1 MRLIT
6 WNKLLFNKLLFK
18 SANFIWEGAAIFRHI
33 YEKNKQK
40 PAGFLRKKPRR
51 IDVNLP
57 LGIRINGMVR
67 FDESKFVINSD
78 VLKAQSPGG
87 GIHTVAAGEKFMIG
101 SLKIYRFY
109 LEENETKQ
117 QSVLQ
122 IPVSNDEMEGMVLFR
137 IIEEIY
143 PQDEEEWDFW
153 LNEETG
159 CIGNKDFRIREED
172 GSDTLYYR
180 IWGDDE
186 RYVKPIFFRSVI
198 STDSYGL
205 TGMKTENIGMIYG
218 REITE
223 TLQEYLFIVYEKLLD
238 DDGHTEEAKIIL
250 MAGIDIGLAEIDVL
264 V

>member
-1 MRLIT
+1 MRSIT
-6 WNKLLFNKLLFK
+6 WNKLF
-18 SANFIWEGAAIFRHI
+18 WEGATIFKHI
-33 YEKNKQK
+33 YEKSKQK
-40 PAGFLRKKPRR
+40 PTGFLRKKPQRV
-51 IDVNLP
+51 DANLP

-87 GIHTVAAGEKFMIG
+87 GIHTVAAAEKFMIG
-101 SLKIYRFY
+101 SMKIYRFY
-109 LEENETKQ
+109 LEENETKE

-122 IPVSNDEMEGMVLFR
+122 IPVSNEEIEGIVLFR

-143 PQDEEEWDFW
+143 PQDEREWDFW
-153 LNEETG
+153 LNERTG
-159 CIGNKDFRIREED
+159 SIGSKYFRIIEED
-172 GSDTLYYR
+172 STDTLYHR
-180 IWGDDE
+180 LWGGDE

-205 TGMKTENIGMIYG
+205 TGMKTENLGMIYA

-238 DDGHTEEAKIIL
+238 DEGQTEDARIIL

-264 V
+264 A